1 MRDQQRLFNI
11 PLIYAFQLHPEKGTP
26 ACLYIR
32 KPVYSLS
39 NAVCSNRT
47 EAICYESHILA
58 TLILFQKQNL
68 RKHHLVPNRSTRTI
82 FDCIKFLFHIY
93 LESNLQRWIKLCRPL
108 NLSGN
113 FRRIVYALS
122 NAAPSRIEKVIKH
135 IYNNFCERELIF
147 KM

>member
-1 MRDQQRLFNI
+1 MCI
-11 PLIYAFQLHPEKGTP
+11 PNLCTQKLPGAEGHSGL
-26 ACLYIR
+26 
-32 KPVYSLS
+32 PVYKSPFIVYQMQFVL
-39 NAVCSNRT
+39 T
-47 EAICYESHILA
+47 ERRRFAMNHILA